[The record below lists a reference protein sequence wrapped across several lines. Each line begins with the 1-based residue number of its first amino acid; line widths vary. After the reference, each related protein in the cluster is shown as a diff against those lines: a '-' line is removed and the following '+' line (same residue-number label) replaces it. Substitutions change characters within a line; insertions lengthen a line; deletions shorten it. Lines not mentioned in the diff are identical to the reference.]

1 MLPAKI
7 NTITVLISVPKSLLI
22 PDSPNLIKSETKEA
36 KIDDKIA
43 KNKHFLDSFLFST
56 YFLSIIKIVP
66 INIKTLD
73 KTSMHIVNA
82 SPLLVVSSKKKIIN
96 RILVKTKLDLSIW
109 GNFINIS

>member
-1 MLPAKI
+1 M
-7 NTITVLISVPKSLLI
+7 
-22 PDSPNLIKSETKEA
+22 
-36 KIDDKIA
+36 
-43 KNKHFLDSFLFST
+43 FST

-96 RILVKTKLDLSIW
+96 RMLVKTKLDLSI
-109 GNFINIS
+109 GVTLLIFLKLIALKYHSQLQPVKIPEISKYIQFYIVRLGSS